1 MFKKIFLSKRILL
14 VLDIILLIV
23 SIASYVYVFKI
34 EKTKTA
40 FINDAIQFAEESQN
54 PIFRVREI
62 TLYSSANAVDNSTDK
77 TLQDIDISQF
87 TDIALQIDNKCR
99 TDEITAENTISELFI
114 DNIKVSIPSEKGEHI
129 LNYKNPKYFGKYQ
142 ELSNYQEDGI
152 WFKIAH
158 SNDEQLEIGYD
169 DSVFFTDCSNPIS
182 LGFVNK
188 NLLTHCAIGNVDG
201 EIVFDGS
208 VLRNANVDLEDI
220 HAKISF
226 SIHLRNNLDESFVC
240 NVDIDNSLKDIE
252 NSIYSGY
259 IMKIQNT
266 DGVNYN
272 FLKVSE

>member
-34 EKTKTA
+34 EKNKTE
-40 FINDAIQFAEESQN
+40 FINDAIKFAEESQN
-54 PIFRVREI
+54 PIFRISEI
-62 TLYSSANAVDNSTDK
+62 TLYSSAYAIDNSEDK
-77 TLQDIDISQF
+77 TLQDINISQF
-87 TDIALQIDNKCR
+87 TDIALKIDNKGKS
-99 TDEITAENTISELFI
+99 DEITAENTISELFI

-129 LNYKNPKYFGKYQ
+129 LNYKNPKFFGKYQ

-158 SNDEQLEIGYD
+158 SNDDQLEIGYD
-169 DSVFFTDCSNPIS
+169 NSVFFTDCSNPIS

-188 NLLTHCAIGNVDG
+188 DLLTNCAIGNVDG
-201 EIVFDGS
+201 EILFDGS
-208 VLRNANVDLEDI
+208 ILRNANVDLEDV

-226 SIHLRNNLDESFVC
+226 TIHLRNNLDESFVC
-240 NVDIDNSLKDIE
+240 NVDIDNSLEDAQ

-259 IMKIQNT
+259 IMKIHDT
-266 DGVNYN
+266 DGMNYN
-272 FLKVSE
+272 FFKVSE